1 MIVRVNIVRSG
12 KVEFNLSL
20 IVVDGKHELNKI
32 FSLIKSGNM
41 LAVISKA
48 TFCVNMHQKIVL
60 TFVSSLKDLAFDFLT
75 IMTTVIRYGDEEGNN
90 HYKDGTDQ
98 EDKYLS
104 SKLQDVSKQHHK
116 IPFPPNSTNCKECWL
131 CCEMC

>member
-41 LAVISKA
+41 LAVISRA
-48 TFCVNMHQKIVL
+48 AFC
-60 TFVSSLKDLAFDFLT
+60 
-75 IMTTVIRYGDEEGNN
+75 
-90 HYKDGTDQ
+90 
-98 EDKYLS
+98 
-104 SKLQDVSKQHHK
+104 
-116 IPFPPNSTNCKECWL
+116 
-131 CCEMC
+131 